1 MHLFVCFF
9 LYLASDP
16 VCSSNISSNVAAE
29 GDVIARRCEVTYRG
43 KWSPQMAWFDTSG
56 SAVDSSVDIG
66 WRIAEYSVYSQLVIR
81 ALTNLRDVLSDMS
94 NVMTSRPFRRVFG
107 VKELSY
113 VVGRRCWQIR
123 AFYDNTTKFGHRTRQ
138 CDKLRTLK
146 PEYGRLVA

>member
-1 MHLFVCFF
+1 
-9 LYLASDP
+9 
-16 VCSSNISSNVAAE
+16 
-29 GDVIARRCEVTYRG
+29 
-43 KWSPQMAWFDTSG
+43 MAWFDTSG

-113 VVGRRCWQIR
+113 VVRRRC
-123 AFYDNTTKFGHRTRQ
+123 
-138 CDKLRTLK
+138 
-146 PEYGRLVA
+146 